1 MIENDQAGTEKSR
14 DQAQNGNESRIP
26 RTVRFSDSEWKK
38 VKSAAAGRGVSLS
51 AFVREAVLGR
61 AAGAPGTGLHAD
73 SPAFERLIR
82 STFRYV
88 VVMSTLKRNE
98 TIRAG
103 HRKEVDRAVEYALK
117 AEAELLSRAVDDP
130 AET

>member
-1 MIENDQAGTEKSR
+1 MIENERAGAEELPNQAP
-14 DQAQNGNESRIP
+14 NGDESRIP
-26 RTVRFSDSEWKK
+26 RTVRFSESEWRR
-38 VKSAAAGRGVSLS
+38 VKIAAVDRGVSLG
-51 AFVREAVLGR
+51 AFVREAALGR
-61 AAGAPGTGLHAD
+61 AADAPGAGLHRI
-73 SPAFERLIR
+73 SPAIERLIR
-82 STFRYV
+82 STFRYA

-117 AEAELLSRAVDDP
+117 AEAELLSRSVDDP